1 MKTENE
7 IQEQIEYLTK
17 AIEKYSQYKQSC
29 NEKSFVYQV
38 MQSMVDKRD
47 VLRWALE

>member
-29 NEKSFVYQV
+29 NEMRIVNHNFYQLD
-38 MQSMVDKRD
+38 M
-47 VLRWALE
+47 EE